1 MQTVEF
7 HPRGAFESGERLD
20 AFSGS
25 EGASPRIAIAED
37 HCMILRWIMRYVKRN
52 DGLTVERRLWIFVVR
67 SYNSGMAEHIEDLQ
81 HRFTELKKRVDVVR
95 SFL

>member
-1 MQTVEF
+1 MTAA
-7 HPRGAFESGERLD
+7 HAGGA
-20 AFSGS
+20 A
-25 EGASPRIAIAED
+25 
-37 HCMILRWIMRYVKRN
+37 V
-52 DGLTVERRLWIFVVR
+52 RRLIDSGDFRFLYFDFR

>member
-1 MQTVEF
+1 
-7 HPRGAFESGERLD
+7 
-20 AFSGS
+20 
-25 EGASPRIAIAED
+25 
-37 HCMILRWIMRYVKRN
+37 MITRYVKRN
-52 DGLTVERRLWIFVVR
+52 DAPCVAHGDFRFSYFDFR

>member
-7 HPRGAFESGERLD
+7 HPRGAFESGEGLD

-52 DGLTVERRLWIFVVR
+52 EWPYGRAPPLYFCGSQLQFRDG
-67 SYNSGMAEHIEDLQ
+67 
-81 HRFTELKKRVDVVR
+81 
-95 SFL
+95 

>member
-1 MQTVEF
+1 
-7 HPRGAFESGERLD
+7 
-20 AFSGS
+20 
-25 EGASPRIAIAED
+25 
-37 HCMILRWIMRYVKRN
+37 MITRYVKRN
-52 DGLTVERRLWIFVVR
+52 DAGCVAHDAFRFSYFTFR

>member
-1 MQTVEF
+1 
-7 HPRGAFESGERLD
+7 
-20 AFSGS
+20 
-25 EGASPRIAIAED
+25 
-37 HCMILRWIMRYVKRN
+37 MRYVKHN
-52 DGLTVERRLWIFVVR
+52 DTKCAARGDFRFSYFDFR